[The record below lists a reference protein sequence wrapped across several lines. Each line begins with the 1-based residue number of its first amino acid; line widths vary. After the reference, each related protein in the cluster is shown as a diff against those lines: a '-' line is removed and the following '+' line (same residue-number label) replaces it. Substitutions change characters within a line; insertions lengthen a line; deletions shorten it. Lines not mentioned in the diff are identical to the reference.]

1 MSFSISSNTYIPAYH
16 ATASEE
22 SDEAEESVKP
32 AETNEPAETNDGL
45 PQISAK
51 SAILMEASTGTIC
64 YDKDSTVQLPPA
76 SVTKVMTLLLTFEAL
91 SAKQIA
97 LEDSV
102 TISEHAASMGGS
114 QVFLESNE
122 IQTVDTLIKCVSIA
136 SANDASV
143 ALAEYIAGS
152 EEAFVGMMNDRAKAL
167 GMNYTHFVNC
177 CGLDAPNHL
186 TCAYDIAL
194 MSQRLIVDHPEIFN
208 YCTIWQ
214 EEITH
219 ETQKG
224 SIPFTL
230 TNTNKSIRQYPYIT
244 GLKTGS
250 TSQAKFCISATAAK
264 DGLTYIA
271 VIMAAENPKLRFS
284 DATTLLNHGFCNT
297 SIYHDENIIIKDK
310 LPLKKAPKQNFP
322 LLPNR
327 IFII

>member
-1 MSFSISSNTYIPAYH
+1 
-16 ATASEE
+16 
-22 SDEAEESVKP
+22 
-32 AETNEPAETNDGL
+32 
-45 PQISAK
+45 
-51 SAILMEASTGTIC
+51 
-64 YDKDSTVQLPPA
+64 
-76 SVTKVMTLLLTFEAL
+76 
-91 SAKQIA
+91 
-97 LEDSV
+97 
-102 TISEHAASMGGS
+102 
-114 QVFLESNE
+114 
-122 IQTVDTLIKCVSIA
+122 
-136 SANDASV
+136 
-143 ALAEYIAGS
+143 
-152 EEAFVGMMNDRAKAL
+152 MNDRAKAL
-167 GMNYTHFVNC
+167 GMNHTHFVNC

-214 EEITH
+214 EEMTH

-230 TNTNKSIRQYPYIT
+230 TNTNKLIRQYPYIT

-310 LPLKKAPKQNFP
+310 LPLKKGTKTELSLAAKQDFHYLSTTGENTNQITRELQIPKEINAPVKKGDVIGSLIYKLADQKIGEIP
-322 LLPNR
+322 VVAGETVPKTTLLDY
-327 IFII
+327 ITYTIQSFLVQ